1 MHSYTRR
8 EWAMEQ
14 MSAGILGRET
24 IAAALDIPPRTISS
38 WFRAETRRCPSL
50 LKTPREYDRAMAIL
64 LYMKFPQCLDQI
76 AKKHQT
82 TPRVITE
89 WYSQVRSTRHHSEL
103 IWATRL
109 LMVTLNPYIPEYFT
123 AKGNELILIQGRYPH
138 SSRARELI
146 FEVYDEIL
154 QEILSHASDLQLDRS
169 MKASGPL
176 KLESEVFYMPQF
188 AATNPRIPE
197 LKRLNGPHRYRGSV
211 LYSDGHV
218 DFDSHIIY
226 RRENLKGLMR
236 RIGGMQRM
244 KEIRIADGLL
254 EDTWESPP
262 YLYTKKKL
270 KIKYGGRW
278 AYWTERETLHNYRFR
293 VHPSFK
299 NFKYSSSD
307 SNDIKNTDE
316 KDNKHKGFEVSC
328 DPCCITCQNS
338 LLAS

>member
-24 IAAALDIPPRTISS
+24 IASALDIPPRTISS

-50 LKTPREYDRAMAIL
+50 LKTPREYERAIAIL

-76 AKKHQT
+76 AKNHQT

-89 WYSQVRSTRHHSEL
+89 WYTQVRSTRKHSEL

-109 LMVTLNPYIPEYFT
+109 MMVTLNPYIPEYFT

-154 QEILSHASDLQLDRS
+154 QEILTHASNLQLDRS

-188 AATNPRIPE
+188 AANNPHIPE
-197 LKRLNGPHRYRGSV
+197 LKRLNGPHLYRGSI
-211 LYSDGHV
+211 LYSDGHI
-218 DFDSHIIY
+218 DFDSHIIH

-244 KEIRIADGLL
+244 KELRIADGLL
-254 EDTWESPP
+254 ENTLELPP

-278 AYWTERETLHNYRFR
+278 VYWTERETLHNYRFR
-293 VHPSFK
+293 VHPRFK
-299 NFKYSSSD
+299 NLTYASSNFSEIQATAEQNLN
-307 SNDIKNTDE
+307 S
-316 KDNKHKGFEVSC
+316 KGREEFH
-328 DPCCITCQNS
+328 DPCCLSCQIS
-338 LLAS
+338 PLAS